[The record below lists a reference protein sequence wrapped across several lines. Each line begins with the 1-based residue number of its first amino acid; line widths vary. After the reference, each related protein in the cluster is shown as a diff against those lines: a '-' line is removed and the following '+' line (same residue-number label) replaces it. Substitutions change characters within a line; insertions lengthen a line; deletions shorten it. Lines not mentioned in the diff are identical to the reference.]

1 MRFTLQELLLQFC
14 SICNHK
20 KITQRNV
27 FLYKLQKIQETVLK
41 RKGLLSENIFNTPEN
56 NIIGNSFKKTNKA
69 EVYKLPKFSPFNQ
82 GNLNLSWA
90 SYVSRGQLVTEHKQ
104 T

>member
-1 MRFTLQELLLQFC
+1 MQELLLQFC
-14 SICNHK
+14 SIRNHK

-27 FLYKLQKIQETVLK
+27 FLYKERTA
-41 RKGLLSENIFNTPEN
+41 SENIFNTPEN